1 MKCCLRLKVK
11 INILKPKLVRVLV
24 LSHSYIMKPYRRKF
38 NLIAAK
44 PDVTMRVLTPD
55 RWYESIQ
62 EISFEPESDVHCEE
76 VPCPIR
82 FSGYGSRFFYRR
94 GIAKHFKDFQPD
106 IIHLEEEAWSLNAL
120 QAVRLKRRFCP
131 NSRFIFRTS
140 LSIPSK
146 QRFGPLPVWIEKQVY
161 RETDIAFPL
170 SENAG
175 KILKQ
180 RGYVGA
186 QVPFPN
192 GVDISLFQKRDM
204 SQLKT
209 SHGLANDFV
218 IGYIGR
224 LIQMKGINTFIDAAA
239 MLDFPFKLLIVGQ
252 GEDKQKFRDIAAKHQ
267 ITEKIVWIDAVPPEE
282 VPNYLNCMDT
292 LVLPSR
298 TTADWV
304 EFFGRVLIEGMAC
317 EVPVIG
323 SDSGEIPQVIG
334 DAGLVFPEG
343 DAAALAEKIKQIASD
358 PTLRQTLQKRGLE
371 RVQNFTWE
379 TIAQRTYEVYQQL
392 LAE

>member
-1 MKCCLRLKVK
+1 
-11 INILKPKLVRVLV
+11 
-24 LSHSYIMKPYRRKF
+24 
-38 NLIAAK
+38 
-44 PDVTMRVLTPD
+44 MRVLTPD
-55 RWYESIQ
+55 RWYESFQ
-62 EISFEPESDVHCEE
+62 EIHFVPESDIHCEE
-76 VPCPIR
+76 IPCSIR
-82 FSGYGSRFFYRR
+82 FSGYGSRFFYQR
-94 GIAKHFKDFQPD
+94 GIAQHFRDFQPD

-120 QAVRLKRRFCP
+120 QTVRLKRKYCP

-146 QRFGPLPVWIEKQVY
+146 QRFGPLPVWIERRVF
-161 RETDIAFPL
+161 RETDMAFPL

-175 KILKQ
+175 EILKQ
-180 RGYVGA
+180 RGYDGA

-192 GVDISLFQKRDM
+192 GVDVSLFQKQNM
-204 SQLKT
+204 CELKE
-209 SHGLANDFV
+209 SLGLKDSFV
-218 IGYIGR
+218 IGYLGR
-224 LIQMKGINTFIDAAA
+224 LLQMKGVDTLIEAVS
-239 MLDFPFKLLIVGQ
+239 MLAKMVFYCPFMLLIVGQ
-252 GEDKQKFRDIAAKHQ
+252 GEDRNRFQEAATGHQ
-267 ITEKIVWIDAVPPEE
+267 ISDRIIWIDAVPPEE

-323 SDSGEIPQVIG
+323 SDSGEIPNVIG

-343 DAAALAEKIKQIASD
+343 DAKTLAARIDHLKNDQKLYHD
-358 PTLRQTLQKRGLE
+358 LQRRGLE
-371 RVQNFTWE
+371 RVQDFTWE
-379 TIAQRTYEVYQQL
+379 TIAERTYKVYQQL

>member
-1 MKCCLRLKVK
+1 
-11 INILKPKLVRVLV
+11 
-24 LSHSYIMKPYRRKF
+24 MKPYRRKF

-44 PDVTMRVLTPD
+44 SDVEMSVITPD
-55 RWYESIQ
+55 RWFESIQ
-62 EISFEPESDVHCEE
+62 EIKFEPETDSHCNEI
-76 VPCPIR
+76 PCPIR
-82 FSGYGSRFFYRR
+82 FSGYGSRFYYRR
-94 GIAKHFKDFQPD
+94 GLAQHFKRFQPD
-106 IIHLEEEAWSLNAL
+106 IIHLEEEPWSLNAL
-120 QAVRLKRRFCP
+120 QVVRLKRKYSP
-131 NSRFIFRTS
+131 NSKFIFRTS

-146 QRFGPLPVWIEKQVY
+146 QRFGPLPVWIEKQVF

-170 SENAG
+170 SENAS
-175 KILKQ
+175 KILRQKGYHGKQ
-180 RGYVGA
+180 I
-186 QVPFPN
+186 PFPN

-204 SQLKT
+204 NQRKKSLE
-209 SHGLANDFV
+209 LAENFV

-224 LIQMKGINTFIDAAA
+224 LIQMKGVDTLIEAAA
-239 MLDFPFKLLIVGQ
+239 TLNFPYKLLIVGQ
-252 GEDKQKFRDIAAKHQ
+252 GEDKQKFLELAETLQIADN
-267 ITEKIVWIDAVPPEE
+267 IVWIDVVPPEE
-282 VPNYLNCMDT
+282 VPDYLNCMDT

-298 TTADWV
+298 TTPEWV

-334 DAGLVFPEG
+334 DAGLVFREG
-343 DAAALAEKIKQIASD
+343 DATSLTEKISQIASD

>member
-1 MKCCLRLKVK
+1 
-11 INILKPKLVRVLV
+11 
-24 LSHSYIMKPYRRKF
+24 
-38 NLIAAK
+38 
-44 PDVTMRVLTPD
+44 MRVLTPD
-55 RWYESIQ
+55 RWYESFQ
-62 EISFEPESDVHCEE
+62 EISFEPESGIYCEE
-76 VPCPIR
+76 APCSIR
-82 FSGYGSRFFYRR
+82 FSGYGSRFYYRR
-94 GIAKHFKDFQPD
+94 GIAQHFKDFQPD

-120 QAVRLKRRFCP
+120 QTVRLKRKYCP

-146 QRFGPLPVWIEKQVY
+146 QRFGPLPVWIEKRVFS
-161 RETDIAFPL
+161 ETDIAFPL

-180 RGYVGA
+180 RGYVGT
-186 QVPFPN
+186 QIPFPN

-204 SQLKT
+204 SQFKT
-209 SHGLANDFV
+209 SLGLVNTFV

-224 LIQMKGINTFIDAAA
+224 LIQMKGIDTLIDAAA

-267 ITEKIVWIDAVPPEE
+267 IIDKIVWIDAVPPEE

-334 DAGLVFPEG
+334 DAGLVFSEG
-343 DAAALAEKIKQIASD
+343 DAPALAEKIRQIVSD
-358 PTLRQTLQKRGLE
+358 PTLCETLQKRGLV

-392 LAE
+392 LAN

>member
-1 MKCCLRLKVK
+1 M
-11 INILKPKLVRVLV
+11 RVLV

-38 NLIAAK
+38 DLIAAK
-44 PDVTMRVLTPD
+44 PDVRMRVLTPD
-55 RWYESIQ
+55 RWYESFQ
-62 EISFEPESDVHCEE
+62 EINFAPEPEIHCEE
-76 VPCPIR
+76 IPCPIR
-82 FSGYGSRFFYRR
+82 FSGYGSRFYYRR
-94 GIAKHFKDFQPD
+94 GIAQHFKDFQPD

-120 QAVRLKRRFCP
+120 QTVRLKLKFCP
-131 NSRFIFRTS
+131 NSQFIFRTS

-146 QRFGPLPVWIEKQVY
+146 QHFGPLPVWIEKRVF

-180 RGYVGA
+180 RGYGGA
-186 QVPFPN
+186 QIPFPN
-192 GVDISLFQKRDM
+192 GVDISLFQKQDM

-209 SHGLANDFV
+209 SLGLANCFV
-218 IGYIGR
+218 IGYVGR
-224 LIQMKGINTFIDAAA
+224 LIQMKGVDTVIEAAA
-239 MLDFPFKLLIVGQ
+239 TFDFPFKLLIVGR
-252 GEDKQKFRDIAAKHQ
+252 GEDKSKFQEIAAKHQ
-267 ITEKIVWIDAVPPEE
+267 ISEKIVWIDAVPPEE
-282 VPNYLNCMDT
+282 VPDYLNCMDT

-323 SDSGEIPQVIG
+323 SDSGEISQVIG

-343 DAAALAEKIKQIASD
+343 DTAALAERIRKIAND
-358 PTLRQTLQKRGLE
+358 PTLRESLQKRGLE
-371 RVQNFTWE
+371 RVQHFTWE

-392 LAE
+392 LT